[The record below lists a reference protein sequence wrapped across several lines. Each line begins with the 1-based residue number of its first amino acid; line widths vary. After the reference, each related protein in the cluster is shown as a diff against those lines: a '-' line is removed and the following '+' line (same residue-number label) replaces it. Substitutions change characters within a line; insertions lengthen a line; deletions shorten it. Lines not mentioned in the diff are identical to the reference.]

1 MKRFE
6 SDRRTNRARFLSGRS
21 RKTFHGTWLT
31 ALVLVLFPYSPG
43 WTQDE
48 FGETLGQAE
57 KWYNSG
63 RFDQVVSCLNH
74 CLAGGDLSPKQRLEA
89 YRLLAMTYIATD
101 YFDKAETTIEKL
113 LSIQP
118 NFDPSLR
125 DPPLFA
131 EMVRE
136 AKEQRVT
143 VVSASKQAE
152 PIQEAPVPVTVIS
165 REMISSIGARTLKD
179 VLETYVP
186 GMTFVQD
193 HNEVVVAAR
202 GIYGSSQQKMLIMLD
217 GHRLN
222 QRAYSAA
229 NPDYSISLDKVE
241 QIEVL
246 RGPGSSLYGNVALTA
261 VINIVTREG
270 AGLQGMSVRAGS
282 GNYGQRNI
290 GFLYGRHFERGNELL
305 LWGNAYSAEGEKARI
320 PLERNYSKQPE
331 EEAWAI
337 LDGFKDRP
345 AYDFGLKYRF
355 EDVTLLGNIR
365 YCKYI
370 EPFSAGGVTG
380 ETYTYERYHK
390 YLGMGPG
397 LGTQSTHLNLSYER
411 VLSDESSLQARGY
424 YDTGSLEVML
434 VIDPANERYGSP
446 GWREWDLGT
455 VVHLSRTHRW
465 GRLGS
470 GNIIGGIQVDR
481 MRVYDSHFLL
491 GEGGEWTSFGA
502 DRDNP
507 LLPRGE
513 ETIYSA
519 FSQFKHYLRED
530 LILNLGLRYD
540 QKDRHKGANISNFS
554 PRLALIFSSGTRFNL
569 KVSYAQS
576 FVDAPYWYRYNSLPS
591 YRGGEHLRPEYL
603 SSLQVSPSVKWAGG
617 KGTSSVNFFYNV
629 LTDFVWRNNE
639 ASEDEPIYQ
648 NAGGLRSWGLEDE
661 TAFVARKW
669 KLRANFTY
677 QRVIDARRYSVTGHR
692 IDNVPSWVV
701 NTIADFRPL
710 SAGGRDLWC
719 NITTRY
725 LGKQTSPYQTPYVR
739 ATPEESV
746 DAIFIV
752 HGGFWI
758 DRLLNDLSL
767 KGRVF
772 NLFDMEYTQ
781 GGSVPFPYP
790 QPGRWYLAQLSY
802 AF

>member
-1 MKRFE
+1 MR
-6 SDRRTNRARFLSGRS
+6 
-21 RKTFHGTWLT
+21 TFHGPWL
-31 ALVLVLFPYSPG
+31 AVLVLAIFSCSPG
-43 WTQDE
+43 WAQGE
-48 FGETLGQAE
+48 FGETLDQAE
-57 KWYNSG
+57 KWYGSG
-63 RFDQVVSCLNH
+63 RFDQVVARLNQ
-74 CLAGGDLSPKQRLEA
+74 CLADDDLSQRQRLEA

-101 YFDKAETTIEKL
+101 YFDIAENTVEKL
-113 LSIQP
+113 LNIQP
-118 NFDPSLR
+118 GFEPSLR
-125 DPPLFA
+125 DPPRFA
-131 EMVRE
+131 EMVLE
-136 AKEQRVT
+136 TKVQRVT

-165 REMISSIGARTLKD
+165 REMINSIGARTLKD
-179 VLETYVP
+179 VLEIYVP

-229 NPDYSISLDKVE
+229 NPDYSIGLDKVE

-261 VINIVTREG
+261 VVNIVTRQG
-270 AGLQGMSVRAGS
+270 TGLQGMSVRVGS
-282 GNYGQRNI
+282 GNYGQRNL
-290 GFLYGRHFERGNELL
+290 GFLYGKQFERGNELL
-305 LWGNAYSAEGEKARI
+305 LWGNTYRADGEKARI

-337 LDGFKDRP
+337 LDGFKNRP

-355 EDVTLLGNIR
+355 DDFTLLGNIN

-380 ETYTYERYHK
+380 EAYNYEQYSK
-390 YLGMGPG
+390 FLGMGPG
-397 LGTQSTHLNLSYER
+397 LGMKATHLNLTYER
-411 VLSDESSLQARGY
+411 ALSDKTSLQARGY
-424 YDTGSLEVML
+424 YDTGNLEVML
-434 VIDPANERYGSP
+434 VIDPASERYGAP
-446 GWREWDLGT
+446 GWGEWDLGT
-455 VVHLSRTHRW
+455 VVHLRRSHRL

-470 GNIIGGIQVDR
+470 GNTIGGIQLER
-481 MRVYDSHFLL
+481 MRVYDSHFPL

-502 DRDNP
+502 DRDNE
-507 LLPRGE
+507 LLQKGE

-530 LILNLGLRYD
+530 LILNLGMRYD
-540 QKDRHKGANISNFS
+540 QKDRHKGGNISNFS
-554 PRLALIFSSGTRFNL
+554 PRLAVIFSPATRFNL

-576 FVDAPYWYRYNSLPS
+576 FVDAPYWYRYNSLQS
-591 YRGGEHLRPEYL
+591 YRGGEDLRPEYL
-603 SSLQVSPSVKWAGG
+603 SSFQVSPTVRWAGG

-639 ASEDEPIYQ
+639 ASADEPIYQ
-648 NAGGLRSWGLEDE
+648 NAGELRSWGLENE
-661 TAFVARKW
+661 AAFLARKW
-669 KLRANFTY
+669 RLRANFTY
-677 QRVIDARRYSVTGHR
+677 QRVVDALRYSVTGQR
-692 IDNVPSWVV
+692 IDNVPSLTA

-710 SAGGRDLWC
+710 SVDGRDLWC
-719 NITTRY
+719 NITLRY
-725 LGKQTSPYQTPYVR
+725 LGEQTSPYQTPY
-739 ATPEESV
+739 AGSTPDERV
-746 DAIFIV
+746 DAVFIV

-758 DRLLNDLSL
+758 DRLLDDVSL
-767 KGRVF
+767 KVRVF
-772 NLFDMEYTQ
+772 NLFDAEYAQ